1 MSIQPPSP
9 SRPHTHLV
17 RPPSPRVR
25 RYRPPELLLD
35 ARHYSGAVDVWA
47 VGCIM
52 AELLMLRPLFQVG
65 VGVVEWVW
73 VGVGWGT

>member
-1 MSIQPPSP
+1 M
-9 SRPHTHLV
+9 
-17 RPPSPRVR
+17 R